1 MLVFTRKA
9 GQSFLIG
16 EGIEIRIIEIQG
28 DKIRIGVEA
37 PQHISILRKEL
48 VEEVQ
53 KANQEAVAKPGTIT
67 LEKLGDMIKGKNNP

>member
-16 EGIEIRIIEIQG
+16 EDIEIRIIEIQG

-37 PQHISILRKEL
+37 PQHVSILRKEL

-53 KANQEAVAKPGTIT
+53 KANQEAVAQPGTIT

>member
-16 EGIEIRIIEIQG
+16 EDIEIRIIEIQG
-28 DKIRIGVEA
+28 EKIRIGVEA

-53 KANQEAVAKPGTIT
+53 KANQEAVAQSGTVT

>member
-16 EGIEIRIIEIQG
+16 EDIEIRIIEIQG

-37 PQHISILRKEL
+37 PQHVSILRKEL

-53 KANQEAVAKPGTIT
+53 KANQEAVTQPGTIT